1 MRSFLKSGRQI
12 PNKCAEYAQF
22 AGVESTILLGKF
34 GTSLKG
40 LRSARAE
47 ELLEEY
53 GPNELARKKRHSVVF
68 QFLLKFGNPLVVVLL
83 IIAAFSFVLGDHIS
97 GVLVTSMAVIS
108 VLLSFF
114 QEFRAG
120 KEAEKLSEMVRS
132 TSTVYRDGKSREV
145 TMSRIVPGDIVD
157 LFAGDMIP
165 ADLRILSSKDLFI
178 NQASLT
184 GESLP
189 VEKFPAPVATEDCSI
204 ADLAN
209 IAFMGSSVVSGTAL
223 GLVIKTG
230 LATQFGEISR
240 RLATMHVDTSFDR
253 GIRRLTWFMI
263 RTMLVLIA
271 IIFAINVLSKGN
283 TIEALLFS
291 LAVAVGLTPE
301 MLPMVVAMNLSKGA
315 IAMSKKNVIVKR
327 LNSMQNFG
335 AMDVLCTDKTGT
347 LTLDK
352 IVLERFCDVVGNQ
365 DETVLRYAFINSFF
379 QTGLKGL
386 LDRTI
391 LGHQKIV
398 LEDIAKID
406 EIPFDFSRKFMSV
419 VVLMNDK
426 HRLIAKGAPEEI
438 FKRCSHYKLHEEVY
452 PIEKEK
458 LSFLKEEYDKLSG
471 EGFRVI
477 AVAYRDIETTERSFS
492 RDDERD
498 LILRGYLAF
507 LDPPKPTAK
516 ETIDA
521 LHKLGI
527 EVKVLT
533 GDNPL
538 VTRKIC
544 SEVGLDVKG
553 MMEGDQIEA
562 MGDEDLRRAVRTTN
576 VFARLSPLQKERI
589 IHALHANQHVVG
601 FLGDGINDA
610 PALKAADVGI
620 SVNNAVDIA
629 KESADLILLKK
640 SLTVLQE
647 GVIEGRKTF
656 GNIIKY
662 IRMGTSSNFGNMLS
676 MTGASLLLP
685 FIPMLPIQVL
695 LNNFLYDLS
704 QLAIPTDEVDEDSVR
719 KPRKW
724 DIKSIRRFMLVFGP
738 ISSFFDFLTFAVLLL
753 AFHLGQ
759 VPFHTA
765 WFLESLIT
773 QTLVIHVIRTDKIP
787 FTQSRPST
795 LLLVSSVFLSIV
807 GLAIPF
813 SHLANAFHFAV
824 LPAAAILALSGIV
837 LTYLTTV
844 QMAKTMFVKKYG
856 YG

>member
-1 MRSFLKSGRQI
+1 MRSFLKSGRHV
-12 PNKCAEYAQF
+12 PGTCVEYAQF
-22 AGVESTILLGKF
+22 AGVESAILFEKF

-40 LRSARAE
+40 LSSERAE
-47 ELLEEY
+47 ELLEQH
-53 GPNELARKKRHSVVF
+53 GPNELACRKKHSVIF

-83 IIAAFSFVLGDHIS
+83 IIAAFSFFLGDHIS
-97 GVLVTSMAVIS
+97 GVLVSSMAVVS

-145 TMSRIVPGDIVD
+145 MMSRIVPGDIVD

-189 VEKFPAPVATEDCSI
+189 VEKFPAPVTTKDCSI

-223 GLVIKTG
+223 GVVIKTG
-230 LATQFGEISR
+230 LSTQFGEISR
-240 RLATMHVDTSFDR
+240 RLAAMHVETSFDR
-253 GIRRLTWFMI
+253 GIKKLTWFMI
-263 RTMLVLIA
+263 RTMLILIVV
-271 IIFAINVLSKGN
+271 IFAINVLSKGDR
-283 TIEALLFS
+283 IEALLFS

-315 IAMSKKNVIVKR
+315 IAMSKKKVIVKR
-327 LNSMQNFG
+327 LSSMQNFG

-365 DETVLRYAFINSFF
+365 DETVLRYAYINSFF

-391 LGHQKIV
+391 LSHQKIV
-398 LEDIAKID
+398 LEEIAKVD
-406 EIPFDFSRKFMSV
+406 EIPFDFARKFMSV

-438 FKRCSHYKLHEEVY
+438 FKRCSHYKLDEEVH
-452 PIEKEK
+452 PIEKEN
-458 LSFLKEEYDKLSG
+458 LSFLKAEYDKLSS

-477 AVAYRDIETTERSFS
+477 AVAYKDAETRQRSFS

-498 LILRGYLAF
+498 LILRGYIAF

-544 SEVGLDVKG
+544 SEVGLDVKK
-553 MMEGDQIEA
+553 MIEGDEIEA
-562 MGDEDLRRAVRTTN
+562 MEDEELRTAVRSTN
-576 VFARLSPLQKERI
+576 VFARLTPLQKERI
-589 IHALHANQHVVG
+589 IHALHANQHPHG
-601 FLGDGINDA
+601 HEQQLRQHAEHDRRESPLALHPDA
-610 PALKAADVGI
+610 PHP
-620 SVNNAVDIA
+620 
-629 KESADLILLKK
+629 
-640 SLTVLQE
+640 
-647 GVIEGRKTF
+647 
-656 GNIIKY
+656 
-662 IRMGTSSNFGNMLS
+662 
-676 MTGASLLLP
+676 GAP
-685 FIPMLPIQVL
+685 
-695 LNNFLYDLS
+695 
-704 QLAIPTDEVDEDSVR
+704 E
-719 KPRKW
+719 
-724 DIKSIRRFMLVFGP
+724 
-738 ISSFFDFLTFAVLLL
+738 
-753 AFHLGQ
+753 
-759 VPFHTA
+759 
-765 WFLESLIT
+765 
-773 QTLVIHVIRTDKIP
+773 
-787 FTQSRPST
+787 
-795 LLLVSSVFLSIV
+795 
-807 GLAIPF
+807 
-813 SHLANAFHFAV
+813 
-824 LPAAAILALSGIV
+824 
-837 LTYLTTV
+837 
-844 QMAKTMFVKKYG
+844 
-856 YG
+856 